1 MCGNDFCAC
10 CSCAVGLLGEGV
22 SAVMIGQCLCQRY
35 AWEGG
40 NVRGTQLLDAQLG
53 QPRAHVDTLL
63 DGLALGQTG
72 KETTGEGVTGTGG
85 VGNLVLANDVDG
97 ESLDVVVALDGND
110 GGLGAL
116 GDDDS
121 TLALGVLLGQVGHVL
136 GDGGDVLGLEVVGLS
151 EGASLG
157 LVADDVVPVGGGL
170 VELVLE
176 ELADEGSGEREH
188 EDLVLGSGLLG
199 EGQDGGDRDG
209 QVVTTDKVDLGLLDE
224 VPVLLQVLDLVAVG
238 SSEIGAHATVVASDD
253 DTAATGGLFVVVTVD
268 GAETDLLVG
277 LDELLGVLVLAN
289 ASNKDNRLGGKD
301 VLGTSGGVLGG
312 ATGVQVDLEVLE
324 QVLVEAHVLLF
335 GQDGVVGLES
345 ILLEQLLVADGL
357 DVQEGV
363 LETEDFV
370 LARHFDV

>member
-1 MCGNDFCAC
+1 MGKGYLQSRCVSTSFGTCW
-10 CSCAVGLLGEGV
+10 SGEN
-22 SAVMIGQCLCQRY
+22 I
-35 AWEGG
+35 
-40 NVRGTQLLDAQLG
+40 RGTQLLDAQLG

-63 DGLALGQTG
+63 DALTLGKTG
-72 KETTGEGVTGTGG
+72 KETTSEGVTGTSG
-85 VGNLVLANDVDG
+85 VGNLILADNVDG
-97 ESLDVVVALDGND
+97 ESLDVVVALNSDN

-116 GDDDS
+116 GDNNS

-136 GDGGDVLGLEVVGLS
+136 GDGRNVLGVEVVGGS

-157 LVADDVVPVGGGL
+157 LVANDVVPVRGGL

-176 ELADEGSGEREH
+176 ELADERSGEREH
-188 EDLVLGSGLLG
+188 EGLVLGSGLLSKS
-199 EGQDGGDRDG
+199 QDGGNRDG
-209 QVVTTDKVDLGLLDE
+209 QVVATDKVDLGLLDE

-238 SSEIGAHATVVASDD
+238 SSEIGAHATVVAGDD
-253 DTAATGGLFVVVTVD
+253 DTAATGGLLVVVAVD

-277 LDELLGVLVLAN
+277 LDQLLGVLVLAN
-289 ASNKDNRLGGKD
+289 ASNKDNRVGGED

-312 ATGVQVDLEVLE
+312 TTGVQVNLVVLE
-324 QVLVEAHVLLF
+324 QVLVETHVLLF

-357 DVQEGV
+357 DVQERV

-370 LARHFDV
+370 LARHFDVQLMWLK